1 MIECLLIEIGFTV
14 IFMRHCG
21 EGWGWSEYA
30 RSRKTNNATNN
41 ASDVKTGAN
50 GVGVPDNEKE
60 KVISCM
66 MSDRNITLSKISQTT
81 GISRRTLDRVIRGLK
96 DEGIIERKG
105 SSRSGYWIVHR

>member
-41 ASDVKTGAN
+41 AGDVKTGAN
-50 GVGVPDNEKE
+50 GVEVSDDKE

-66 MSDRNITLSKISQTT
+66 MSDKNITLSKIAQTT
-81 GISRRTLDRVIRGLK
+81 GISRRTLDRVVRELK
-96 DEGIIERKG
+96 DEGIVERKG
-105 SSRSGYWIVHR
+105 SSRSGYWIVHK